1 MDDVFVLTTL
11 EGDPCIVLQ
20 SKGECHVWMLE
31 EPDLVLVVGAL
42 ADLVDWVVQLD
53 FLGFTSDVF
62 PGVVHVHVDVALLDL
77 NVGGCVSVV
86 VLITLVNKHI
96 SKVVLEFDVKLWTH
110 NKSHIVQVQLLVWL
124 DFDRSVTEFFACVL
138 PDKWEVVFWDVR
150 GRHLYWRN
158 LLFNAWD
165 RLIHAHKTIW

>member
-1 MDDVFVLTTL
+1 
-11 EGDPCIVLQ
+11 
-20 SKGECHVWMLE
+20 MLE